1 MASCQSC
8 SPSRNS
14 PLRIFPRSRSVTAAE
29 RNCRG
34 MSADFCV
41 PDRCQVSSEN
51 IAIRCLRLR
60 LLWCFPAAEAFP
72 RKLRPIEQQFAAIP
86 LLGHVRSPWI
96 VAVLIAGLQSWTH
109 DVPW

>member
-1 MASCQSC
+1 MFGRAQWR
-8 SPSRNS
+8 PAVAVRLLATP
-14 PLRIFPRSRSVTAAE
+14 PLRIFPRSRFVTAAE

-51 IAIRCLRLR
+51 IAILCLRLR

-72 RKLRPIEQQFAAIP
+72 RKLLLIAQQSPPIP
-86 LLGHVRSPWI
+86 LLGLARSP
-96 VAVLIAGLQSWTH
+96 V
-109 DVPW
+109 